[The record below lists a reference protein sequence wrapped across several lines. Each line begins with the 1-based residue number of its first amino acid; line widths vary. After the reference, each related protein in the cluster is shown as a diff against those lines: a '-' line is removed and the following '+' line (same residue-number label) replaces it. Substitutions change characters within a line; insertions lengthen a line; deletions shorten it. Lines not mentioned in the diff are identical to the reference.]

1 MKKIFFF
8 LLLLPVFSF
17 AQKVIKH
24 TVVASESLSSIAKQY
39 KTSPKAIASFNNID
53 YNKGLAIGQ
62 VIKVQLPPNA
72 PKVAPAKEIKTEKP
86 IKEIKVPV
94 KEKPTPKEKPEPKV
108 EPKKAPTM
116 HTVIAKET
124 LYGLSKM
131 YRVSVADIKKW
142 NKLTTDNLE
151 DGTEIIV
158 GYGTKAKK
166 PIVKDVET
174 PTTEDAE
181 PIKKTEPKKTPKPAE
196 EKPPVKK
203 VVQQIPTE
211 EVNAQDGGENRDFK
225 GGFFKSLYKDN
236 DKVVE
241 GNAGI
246 FKSTSGWDDGKYYCL
261 HNSAKQGTIV
271 KITNVANGKSVYA
284 KVLDMM
290 PDLKQNDNLIIRISN
305 AAADALG
312 ETTATTIKVSI
323 SF

>member
-1 MKKIFFF
+1 M
-8 LLLLPVFSF
+8 LLPIFSF

-39 KTSPKAIASFNNID
+39 KTTPKAIASFNNID

-62 VIKVQLPPNA
+62 VINVQLPPGA
-72 PKVAPAKEIKTEKP
+72 PKTIPAKEVKIEKP
-86 IKEIKVPV
+86 VKEIKPPV
-94 KEKPTPKEKPEPKV
+94 KEKPVPKEKPEAKV
-108 EPKKAPTM
+108 DPKKVATI
-116 HTVIAKET
+116 HTVVAKET

-131 YRVSVADIKKW
+131 YGVKVDDIKKW

-166 PIVKDVET
+166 PVVKEAET
-174 PTTEDAE
+174 IATDDE
-181 PIKKTEPKKTPKPAE
+181 PIKKVEPKKIPKPTE

-203 VVQQIPTE
+203 VVEQIPTE
-211 EVNAQDGGENRDFK
+211 EVSGQGGGENRDFK

-246 FKSTSGWDDGKYYCL
+246 FKSTSGWEDGKYYCL

-271 KITNVANGKSVYA
+271 KVTNIATGKSIYA